1 MKNKYILLF
10 LFGFF
15 GIHASAQT
23 LAQAK
28 ILYEKGQYEQI
39 GRASSRERV

>member
-15 GIHASAQT
+15 GILQHKPLPKQKYSMKKDNTNRQSPF
-23 LAQAK
+23 LRN
-28 ILYEKGQYEQI
+28 L
-39 GRASSRERV
+39 

>member
-15 GIHASAQT
+15 GLPEFLLDPEIVTGYGSD
-23 LAQAK
+23 
-28 ILYEKGQYEQI
+28 I
-39 GRASSRERV
+39 

>member
-28 ILYEKGQYEQI
+28 YSMKKDNTNRQSPFL
-39 GRASSRERV
+39 RNL

>member
-15 GIHASAQT
+15 GIHASAQPLPKQKYSRKKDNT
-23 LAQAK
+23 KQAK
-28 ILYEKGQYEQI
+28 PVFKKFG
-39 GRASSRERV
+39 

>member
-23 LAQAK
+23 LAQRK
-28 ILYEKGQYEQI
+28 NNSMKKEQYEQAKT
-39 GRASSRERV
+39 RF

>member
-28 ILYEKGQYEQI
+28 YSMKRTIRTGKA
-39 GRASSRERV
+39 RF

>member
-28 ILYEKGQYEQI
+28 ILYEKDNTNRQSPFL
-39 GRASSRERV
+39 RNL

>member
-1 MKNKYILLF
+1 MKNRYILFL

-28 ILYEKGQYEQI
+28 ALYEKGQYEK
-39 GRASSRERV
+39 RSPLLRNS